1 MTRRWWPA
9 RRKRGRDAVAM
20 NTLPLRHELKY
31 YINEMQ
37 YYVLSGILDQVL
49 HRDPFGDEYNEY
61 HIRSLYFDTVFNTAL
76 FDKLDGNPNR
86 DKYRIRIYNFSDRT
100 IKMECKTKVGSLI
113 SKRSQTIPRLLC
125 EQLMAGDPTGLETTR
140 SGLLNDVYREMTV
153 NLLRPVVIVD
163 YVREDYLHPAE
174 EVRITFDKQL
184 RTGLWSRD
192 LFNPELPTIPPFD
205 NGEIILEV
213 KYNQFLPPYIRDL
226 LNTYC
231 AGALNSAISKYT
243 WCRRFEGLE
252 A

>member
-1 MTRRWWPA
+1 MS
-9 RRKRGRDAVAM
+9 M
-20 NTLPLRHELKY
+20 NSLPLRHELKY
-31 YINEMQ
+31 FINERQ
-37 YYVLSGILDQVL
+37 YFVLSGVLDAILS
-49 HRDPFGDEYNEY
+49 RDPNGDEYNEY
-61 HIRSLYFDTVFNTAL
+61 HIRSLYFDTAFNSAL
-76 FDKLDGNPNR
+76 SDKLNGVQNR
-86 DKYRIRIYNFSDRT
+86 DKYRIRIYNFSDRV
-100 IKMECKTKVGSLI
+100 IKLECKTKVGTLI
-113 SKRSQTIPRLLC
+113 SKRSLTIPKLLC
-125 EQLMAGDPTGLETTR
+125 EQLMAGDPAGLETTR
-140 SGLLNDVYREMTV
+140 SGLLNDMYREMTV

-163 YVREDYLHPAE
+163 YVREAYLHPAE

-192 LFNPELPTIPPFD
+192 LFNPDLPTIPPFD